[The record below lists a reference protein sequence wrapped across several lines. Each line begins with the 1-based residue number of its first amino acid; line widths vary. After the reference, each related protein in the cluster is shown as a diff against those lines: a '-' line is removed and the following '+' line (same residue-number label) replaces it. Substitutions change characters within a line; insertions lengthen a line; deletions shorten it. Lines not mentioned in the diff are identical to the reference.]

1 MFLPSYDPI
10 TTGAVPYGGSH
21 FGKGTTLLEIF
32 YLSCTGNEASIGQCS
47 YYSIPR
53 ATNYNSLNQIGVTL
67 TSTSNNS
74 AGVTCLGPTTNVPEC
89 CSGDVQLADGP
100 STREGRLKICK
111 RDGYWASVC
120 VNGIDKTA
128 ALIVCRSIGINAT
141 G

>member
-1 MFLPSYDPI
+1 MFLPSCDPI

-32 YLSCTGNEASIGQCS
+32 NIYCIGNEASIGLCTYS
-47 YYSIPR
+47 SIPR
-53 ATNYNSLNQIGVTL
+53 GTNYNSYYRIGV

-89 CSGDVQLADGP
+89 SSGDVQLADGP

-111 RDGYWASVC
+111 IDGFWASVC